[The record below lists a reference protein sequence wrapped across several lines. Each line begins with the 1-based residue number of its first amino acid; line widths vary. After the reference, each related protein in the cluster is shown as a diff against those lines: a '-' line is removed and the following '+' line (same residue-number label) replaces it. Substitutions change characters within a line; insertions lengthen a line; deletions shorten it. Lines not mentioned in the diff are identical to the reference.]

1 MPSLAYLHVDGVS
14 KRFGSGRERVSAIEG
29 VSFDAQQ
36 GTFLSILGPSGCGKS
51 TLFNLIA
58 GLMKPSEGDITIGGA
73 SVIEKPGQVGYMLQ
87 KDLLLPWRTIEDNII
102 LGQTLRGVNKCEAL
116 AEAEPLIERC
126 GLMGFERHRP
136 HQLSGGMRQR
146 AALLRTLLTGK
157 EVLLLDEP
165 FGALDAITRL
175 QLQMLL
181 TDVWKEMK
189 KTILFVTHDVDE
201 ALLLSDEI
209 LLLSARPGR
218 VLQRF
223 FVELPRPRTMEMLS
237 DYNVTALK
245 ADIMSMLWKE
255 VARDEPC

>member
-1 MPSLAYLHVDGVS
+1 MPSLAYLRVDNVS
-14 KRFGSGRERVSAIEG
+14 KRFGSGAARVSAMEG
-29 VSFDAQQ
+29 VSFDVRQ

-58 GLMKPSEGDITIGGA
+58 GLMKPTEGDVTIGGA
-73 SVIEKPGQVGYMLQ
+73 SVIMKPGQVGYMLQ
-87 KDLLLPWRTIEDNII
+87 KDLLLPWRAIEDNII
-102 LGQTLRGVNKCEAL
+102 LGQTLHGAGKRSA
-116 AEAEPLIERC
+116 AAQAEPLIERC
-126 GLMGFERHRP
+126 GLKGFERCRP

-157 EVLLLDEP
+157 DVLLLDEP

-181 TDVWKEMK
+181 TDVWQEMQ

-218 VLQRF
+218 VLRRF
-223 FVELPRPRTMEMLS
+223 TVDLPRPRKPEMLADS
-237 DYNVTALK
+237 GVAALK
-245 ADIMSMLWKE
+245 AEIMSMLWKE
-255 VARDEPC
+255 VCRHDPC

>member
-1 MPSLAYLHVDGVS
+1 MPNLAYLHVDQVS
-14 KRFGSGRERVSAIEG
+14 KRFGSGAARVSAIENI
-29 VSFDAQQ
+29 SFDARE
-36 GTFLSILGPSGCGKS
+36 GVFLSILGPSGCGKS

-58 GLMKPSEGDITIGGA
+58 GLMLPTEGDVTIDGA
-73 SVIEKPGQVGYMLQ
+73 SVIDRPGQVGYMLQ

-102 LGQTLRGVNKCEAL
+102 LGQTLHGASKCNAL
-116 AEAEPLIERC
+116 ALAAPLIERC
-126 GLMGFERHRP
+126 GLSGFEHHRP

-157 EVLLLDEP
+157 DVLLLDEP

-181 TDVWKEMK
+181 IDVWQEMC

-218 VLQRF
+218 VVRRF
-223 FVELPRPRTMEMLS
+223 FVDLPRPRTPEMLA
-237 DYNVTALK
+237 DHNVAALK
-245 ADIMSMLWKE
+245 ADIMSLLWKE
-255 VARDEPC
+255 VRRDESC

>member
-1 MPSLAYLHVDGVS
+1 MPSLAYLHVDGVT
-14 KRFGSGRERVSAIEG
+14 KRFGSGPNRVSAIEG
-29 VSFDAQQ
+29 VSFDVRE

-58 GLMKPSEGDITIGGA
+58 GLSQPTEGDITIGDL
-73 SVIEKPGQVGYMLQ
+73 SVIGKPGQVGYMLQ

-102 LGQTLRGVNKCEAL
+102 LGQTLHGISRRAAL
-116 AEAEPLIERC
+116 AQAAPLIERC
-126 GLMGFERHRP
+126 GLSGFERHRP

-157 EVLLLDEP
+157 DVLLLDEP

-181 TDVWKEMK
+181 TDVWQEMR

-209 LLLSARPGR
+209 LLLSARPGH
-218 VLQRF
+218 VLKRF
-223 FVELPRPRTMEMLS
+223 FVDLPRPRTPDMLA
-237 DYNVTALK
+237 DHNVAALK
-245 ADIMSMLWKE
+245 ADIMGMLWKE
-255 VARDEPC
+255 VRRDEPC

>member
-1 MPSLAYLHVDGVS
+1 MPNPAYLRVDGVS

-29 VSFDAQQ
+29 VSFDVQQ
-36 GTFLSILGPSGCGKS
+36 GTFMSILGPSGCGKS

-58 GLMKPSEGDITIGGA
+58 GLLRPSEGDVTIGGA
-73 SVIEKPGQVGYMLQ
+73 SVILKPGQVGYMLQ

-102 LGQTLRGVNKCEAL
+102 LGQTLHGVDNCRAAAL
-116 AEAEPLIERC
+116 AGPLIERC
-126 GLMGFERHRP
+126 GLRGFEHCRP

-157 EVLLLDEP
+157 DVLLLDEP

-181 TDVWKEMK
+181 TDVWQEME

-218 VLQRF
+218 VLRRF
-223 FVELPRPRTMEMLS
+223 TVDLPRPREPEMLA
-237 DYNVTALK
+237 DHNVAALK
-245 ADIMSMLWKE
+245 AEIMSMLWKE
-255 VARDEPC
+255 VGRHEPR

>member
-1 MPSLAYLHVDGVS
+1 MPSLAYLHVDGVT
-14 KRFGSGRERVSAIEG
+14 KRFGSGRDRVSAIEN
-29 VSFDAQQ
+29 VSFDVRE

-51 TLFNLIA
+51 TLFNHIA
-58 GLMKPSEGDITIGGA
+58 GLMQPTEGDVTIGGA
-73 SVIEKPGQVGYMLQ
+73 SVIGKPGQVGYMLQ

-102 LGQTLRGVNKCEAL
+102 LGQTLHGASKRDAI
-116 AEAEPLIERC
+116 AQAAPLIERC
-126 GLMGFERHRP
+126 GLRGFERHRP

-157 EVLLLDEP
+157 DVLLLDEP

-181 TDVWKEMK
+181 TDVWQEMR

-209 LLLSARPGR
+209 LLLSSRPGR
-218 VLQRF
+218 VLKRF
-223 FVELPRPRTMEMLS
+223 FVNQPRPRTPEMLADPAVAS
-237 DYNVTALK
+237 LK
-245 ADIMSMLWKE
+245 AEIMSMLWKE
-255 VARDEPC
+255 VRRDEPC

>member
-14 KRFGSGRERVSAIEG
+14 KRFGSGQGRVSAIEEM
-29 VSFDAQQ
+29 SFDVRE

-58 GLMKPSEGDITIGGA
+58 GLMQPTEGDVTISGA
-73 SVIEKPGQVGYMLQ
+73 SVIGKPGQVGYMLQ

-102 LGQTLRGVNKCEAL
+102 LGKTLHGTAKRDAL
-116 AEAEPLIERC
+116 AEAAPLIERC
-126 GLMGFERHRP
+126 GLKGFERHRP

-157 EVLLLDEP
+157 DVLLLDEP

-181 TDVWKEMK
+181 TDVWQEMQ

-218 VLQRF
+218 VLRRF
-223 FVELPRPRTMEMLS
+223 VVDQPRPRTPEMLART
-237 DYNVTALK
+237 DVAKLK
-245 ADIMSMLWKE
+245 AEIMSMLWKE
-255 VARDEPC
+255 VGRDGPR

>member
-1 MPSLAYLHVDGVS
+1 MPSSAFLRVSGVS
-14 KRFGSGRERVSAIEG
+14 KRFGSGQTRVSAVEG
-29 VSFDAQQ
+29 VSFDVRE

-58 GLMKPSEGDITIGGA
+58 GLMQPSEGDVTIGGV
-73 SVIEKPGQVGYMLQ
+73 SVIGKPGQVGYMLQ
-87 KDLLLPWRTIEDNII
+87 KDLLLPWRTIEENIT
-102 LGQTLRGVNKCEAL
+102 LGQTLHGASKGEA
-116 AEAEPLIERC
+116 AAQAKPMIERC
-126 GLMGFERHRP
+126 GLRGFERHRP

-175 QLQMLL
+175 QLQLLL
-181 TDVWKEMK
+181 TDVWQETR

-209 LLLSARPGR
+209 LLLSARPGH
-218 VLQRF
+218 VLKRF
-223 FVELPRPRTMEMLS
+223 FVPLSRPRAPEMLAEAP
-237 DYNVTALK
+237 VAALK
-245 ADIMSMLWKE
+245 AEIMSMLFKE
-255 VARDEPC
+255 VRRDEPC